1 MYTRDPGGAA
11 GPSHPLE
18 ILRQKMFKIWKI
30 VCVPLF
36 FQAIWLFNSQIC
48 DFFSKEN
55 KYKLRILS
63 FWFYFWNFLFLFSL
77 LIHLLYTSETYSTND
92 VRCPRRAVFTSS
104 RWSVNLVNT
113 KLNSTKLFYN
123 FKREGLLFLVWK

>member
-1 MYTRDPGGAA
+1 MYTRDPGEDTGGAA

-18 ILRQKMFKIWKI
+18 ILRQKMFKIWN
-30 VCVPLF
+30 
-36 FQAIWLFNSQIC
+36 IWLFTSQIC

-63 FWFYFWNFLFLFSL
+63 IWFYFWNFLFLFSL
-77 LIHLLYTSETYSTND
+77 LIHLLYTSETYSTKD